1 MHDCPAA
8 LCTLIEMPVNTRA
21 QVSAVRIE
29 AGGRALLAL
38 VTDMRISLEGD
49 TCTGWLCEPPTQLTT
64 TQLLE
69 RLRTMAKTEAEAAEG
84 AEAAK

>member
-1 MHDCPAA
+1 MIVLLPCVHLLRC
-8 LCTLIEMPVNTRA
+8 PVNTRA

-29 AGGRALLAL
+29 AGARALLAL
-38 VTDMRISLEGD
+38 VTDTRIALEGD
-49 TCTGWLCEPPTQLTT
+49 TCAGWLCEPPTQLTT